1 MIEVGSFVEGLAR
14 GEAAEILK
22 IRQFGPKFSVRF
34 VGVKSQKADKRI
46 LSQEEFDALVE
57 VASGGTFNFD
67 GDPEKFKLFA
77 EAMRIKTAYQ
87 FDPLFALN
95 CSVVDALPHQVEAV
109 YGCMLPQPGQIRF
122 LLADDTGAGKTIMTG
137 LLLKELM
144 LRGRAR
150 RILIVTPGGLTK
162 QWQEDEMAARF
173 NIDFRLVNRSV
184 LAADPG
190 VFRDAERVVTSID
203 FIAREDV
210 RAALME
216 ATWDL
221 AVFDEAHKLSAY
233 ESGERKRESLRY
245 SAAKEIAERTKHL
258 LLLTATPHRGRADT
272 FKLLMQLLDKHVFAT
287 PELTSKRVR
296 EVPEHG
302 PNKFFI
308 RRLKEDMK
316 DWEGNELYK
325 ARHTKTLSYALTPS
339 EKQLYDHVTAY
350 LAKKREEADA
360 NRNVHVALAL
370 QVMQRRLASS
380 IYAIMRTLERRCR
393 ALEDLAREF
402 GQDPRAFTKAKRQ
415 ASEFDELRNLDD
427 FDELDDNEREEFESD
442 FANPKRFKY
451 FTTAQDLEAVR
462 REAAETRKLY
472 EEASALYQG
481 ETEEQKYLELKK
493 LLVSERVVDG
503 EKLVIFTEH
512 KDTLDYLQD
521 RLRNN
526 GYKTAVIHGGMSVD
540 DRREAQCLFAGD
552 EVQVLICTEAAG
564 EGINLQFCR
573 LLINWD
579 IPWNPNRLEQ
589 RMGRIHRY
597 GQKREVMVFNM
608 VAGNTR
614 EGKVLQRL
622 FEKLDLI
629 REQLG
634 DDRVYDVIQDV
645 LKGVSLEQ
653 IIAAVFEGKEG
664 ELDRFLDLSDE
675 ALGDRFNASIKAK
688 EAATPHTKVDY
699 KAARLLRQ
707 ASRERCLQP
716 ISIQKFF
723 ERAFTLLGG
732 TYKKLGEDI
741 YQVTKFP
748 EALKARLS
756 ARRVPE
762 ASKLPLFFFNKQ
774 AFLERKLAKTEYAKA
789 HYVNPGNALF
799 DCLLETVEEDFRIE
813 ARKGTMLVSPE
824 ARREALLFLTQI
836 RVRDSKGAEC
846 AGKLSLV
853 LCESDGEGSCSYRE
867 APDSALVNFM
877 PPSKEAEPLTP
888 PRQVDPEAALVWA
901 YEHVAEPL
909 KERTRQKL
917 EADAWARRKYAKDA
931 FAERLNEVN
940 IDLNELQGKQLL
952 AKSKAEEQKF
962 AQKAEALSAQQQKLL
977 AERDAFLA
985 SEQRLDFI
993 NEEPELLGCA
1003 YLAPMSELQMA
1014 KHPGM
1019 KRDDEAERIA
1029 MEVAMRYE
1037 REHGRVPQDV
1047 SKLNDKCGYDV
1058 RSEGDTEYDVR
1069 YIEVKGRCNV
1079 DGVMLSEN
1087 EWIKLN
1093 TLGEQAWLYIVTNCK
1108 TAPELNR
1115 VQDPARKLKP
1125 EELSKGVQYFVPLEE
1140 WQKHCKVE
1148 G

>member
-1 MIEVGSFVEGLAR
+1 MIEVGSFVEGLAQ

-22 IRQFGPKFSVRF
+22 IGQFGPKFSVKF
-34 VGVKSQKADKRI
+34 EGVKSQKVGNRM

-57 VASGGTFNFD
+57 VASGGTFSFE
-67 GDPEKFKLFA
+67 GDPEKFGLFA

-109 YGCMLPQPGQIRF
+109 YGCMLPQPDKIRF

-173 NIDFRLVNRSV
+173 NLDFRLVNRSV

-210 RAALME
+210 RASLME

-272 FKLLMQLLDKHVFAT
+272 FKLLMQLLDKHAFAT

-316 DWEGNELYK
+316 DWEGNKLYQ

-350 LAKKREEADA
+350 LTKRREEANA

-380 IYAIMRTLERRCR
+380 IYAIMRTLERRCK

-402 GQDPRAFTKAKRQ
+402 GRDPREFTKAKRQ
-415 ASEFDELRNLDD
+415 DSEFDELKDLDD
-427 FDELDDNEREEFESD
+427 FDELDDSEREAFESECAD
-442 FANPKRFKY
+442 PKRFKY
-451 FTTAQDLEAVR
+451 FTTAQDLETVR
-462 REAAETRKLY
+462 REAAETRKLF
-472 EEASALYQG
+472 EEASALYQN
-481 ETEEQKYLELKK
+481 ETEEQKYLELKE
-493 LLVSERVVDG
+493 LLRTERVVDG

-521 RLRNN
+521 RLKNN

-552 EVQVLICTEAAG
+552 DVQVLICTEAAG

-622 FEKLDLI
+622 FGKLDLI

-664 ELDRFLDLSDE
+664 ELDKFLDLSNE
-675 ALGDRFNASIKAK
+675 ALGERFSASIKAK
-688 EAATPHTKVDY
+688 EASTPHTKIDY
-699 KAARLLRQ
+699 KAARLLNQ
-707 ASRERCLQP
+707 TSRERCLHP
-716 ISIQKFF
+716 IYINKFF
-723 ERAFTLLGG
+723 ESAFKFLGG
-732 TYKKLGEDI
+732 TYKELGRGI
-741 YQVTKFP
+741 YQITKLP
-748 EALKARLS
+748 ELLAAKLK

-762 ASKLPLFFFNKQ
+762 ASKLPLFFFDKRQYLENK
-774 AFLERKLAKTEYAKA
+774 LSKTEYAKA
-789 HYVNPGNALF
+789 HYATPGNALF
-799 DCLLETVEEDFRIE
+799 DSLLETVEEEFWPD
-813 ARKGTMLVSPE
+813 AKKGAVFQSPE
-824 ARREALLFLTQI
+824 FKAEVLLFLT
-836 RVRDSKGAEC
+836 RVKAIDSEGVER
-846 AGKLSLV
+846 AGKFALV
-853 LCESDGEGSCSYRE
+853 QCESEGEGSYRFSE
-867 APDSALVNFM
+867 APD
-877 PPSKEAEPLTP
+877 
-888 PRQVDPEAALVWA
+888 AALVSCKPPTEDAKKPTPPQRVNQDEAAYWA
-901 YEHVAEPL
+901 YEHLAKPL
-909 KERTRQKL
+909 AAKARQKL
-917 EADAWARRKYAKDA
+917 EQDAEVRRKYAKDA
-931 FAERLNEVN
+931 FAERINEV
-940 IDLNELQGKQLL
+940 DVEVNELQGKQIL
-952 AKSKAEEQKF
+952 AKSKVEEQKF
-962 AQKAEALSAQQQKLL
+962 AQKAEALSAQKQKLL
-977 AERDAFLA
+977 AERDAFLQ
-985 SEQRLDFI
+985 SERRLDFVD
-993 NEEPELLGCA
+993 EEPKVLGCA
-1003 YLAPMSELQMA
+1003 YVVPLAELES
-1014 KHPGM
+1014 KGPLGM
-1019 KRDDEAERIA
+1019 QRSDEVERIA

-1037 REHGRVPQDV
+1037 RDHGRVPQDV

-1058 RSEGDTEYDVR
+1058 RSEGETAFDNR
-1069 YIEVKGRCNV
+1069 YIEVKGRA
-1079 DGVMLSEN
+1079 DIGDVMLSEN
-1087 EWIKLN
+1087 EWFKLSQ
-1093 TLGEQAWLYIVTNCK
+1093 LREQAWLYVVTNCK
-1108 TAPELNR
+1108 SSPELHR
-1115 VQDPARKLKP
+1115 VQDPARVMKP
-1125 EELSKGVQYFVPLEE
+1125 KVLSKGVQYAVPLEE
-1140 WQKHCKVE
+1140 WQKHCQS
-1148 G
+1148 